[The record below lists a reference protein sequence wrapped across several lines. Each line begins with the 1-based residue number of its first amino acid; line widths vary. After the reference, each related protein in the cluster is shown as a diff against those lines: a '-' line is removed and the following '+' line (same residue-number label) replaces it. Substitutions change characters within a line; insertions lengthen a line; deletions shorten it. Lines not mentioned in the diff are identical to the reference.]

1 MSAMISKTWYANI
14 WIGGDHAQ
22 AIKTCR
28 EFCMEGLCVTV
39 TPTSFV
45 YTGGMEEGVC
55 VRLIQ
60 YPRFPRPER
69 ELMGVA
75 IRLADALRMTLY
87 QHSFTIETPD
97 ETHFFSARPEGNVVK

>member
-1 MSAMISKTWYANI
+1 MSANISKTWYASI
-14 WIGGDHAQ
+14 HIAGDKDVATQ
-22 AIKTCR
+22 VCR

-39 TPTSFV
+39 TPTTFV
-45 YTGGMEEGVC
+45 YTGGLEEGVC
-55 VRLIQ
+55 VRIIQ

-75 IRLADALRMTLY
+75 IRLADTLRARLC

-97 ETHFFSARPEGNVVK
+97 ESHFFSARPEHVIK